1 MLRILRDDIMVNSVA
16 FCWMTFLPKCPI
28 QISPHMA
35 DNTYVMKGYS
45 AKIIGFLMLL
55 AGCLCMA
62 YAAQQNKALL
72 LNIDG
77 GIGPATADFVSRGI
91 QKAAKDGASL
101 VIIKMDT
108 PGGLDKSMRT
118 IIKSILSSPV
128 PVATYVAPSGA
139 RAASAGTYI
148 LYASHIA
155 AMAPGTNLGAASP
168 VSIGGGG
175 LVPGK
180 KPDKTAKGKK
190 PAVTQQDTMKKK
202 VTKDALA
209 YIRSLAQLRGRNVE
223 FAEQAVKVAATLTAT
238 EAKKKNVI
246 DIVAINVPDLLKQI
260 NGRTVTVQGQK
271 LVLNTENMQVVQV
284 DPDWRV
290 KFLAV
295 ITDPSVA
302 YILLMIGI
310 YGIFF
315 EFANPGFVVPGVA
328 GAIALLLAL
337 YAFQLLPISYA
348 GLGLIFL
355 GIIFMIGEAFMPSFG
370 ALGIGG
376 VIAFVVGS
384 ILLMDSDLPG
394 YQIAWPL
401 IISVA
406 IANAAFFFMVLGLA
420 FRARRQKVVSGRET
434 LPGKV
439 AIALEDFEGSGQV
452 KLDGEIWHAVCDN
465 PVRKGQFL
473 SVIDVDGIKLIV
485 VLQQQGES

>member
-1 MLRILRDDIMVNSVA
+1 
-16 FCWMTFLPKCPI
+16 
-28 QISPHMA
+28 
-35 DNTYVMKGYS
+35 MKRYS
-45 AKIIGFLMLL
+45 AKYIGFAILLL
-55 AGCLCMA
+55 AFLSLA
-62 YAAQQNKALL
+62 LAQQNKALL

-91 QKAAKDGASL
+91 EKAAKDGASL

-118 IIKSILSSPV
+118 IIKSILSAPV
-128 PVATYVAPSGA
+128 PVVTYVAPSGA

-180 KPDKTAKGKK
+180 KPDKKSDKK
-190 PAVTQQDTMKKK
+190 ANDKTPAVTQQETMKKK

-223 FAEQAVKVAATLTAT
+223 FAEQAVLEAATLTAI
-238 EAKKKNVI
+238 EAKKQNVI
-246 DIVAINVPDLLKQI
+246 DIVATNVPDLLAQI
-260 NGRTVTVQGQK
+260 NGRSVVVQGQK
-271 LVLNTENMQVVQV
+271 LVLNTKNMQVVQV
-284 DPDWRV
+284 NPDWRM

-302 YILLMIGI
+302 YILLMIGV

-315 EFANPGFVVPGVA
+315 EFANPGFVMPGVV

-376 VIAFVVGS
+376 VIAFIVGS

-394 YQIAWPL
+394 YQIAWPVIL
-401 IISVA
+401 SVA
-406 IANAAFFFMVLGLA
+406 IANAAFFFMVLSLS
-420 FRARRQKVVSGRET
+420 FRSRRQKVVSGRET
-434 LPGKV
+434 LAGKV
-439 AIALEDFEGSGQV
+439 VVALEDFEGSGQV
-452 KLDGEIWHAVCDN
+452 KLDGEIWHAVCDT
-465 PVRKGQFL
+465 PVHKGQVL
-473 SVIDVDGIKLIV
+473 SVMDVDGIKLIV
-485 VLQQQGES
+485 EPHKQGESS